1 MIHIRNLS
9 KSYGKKQVLAAI
21 DLDVAQ
27 GEIVGLLGPNGAGK
41 STLMKC
47 LVGLVHPD
55 RGEMTLGGMDLRRDP
70 PATLAR
76 LGFVPQR
83 VAFPAHQTVGEV
95 IDFYATLKGLPARA
109 AERALDRVGM
119 SAQRHKAVEALS
131 GGMLQRLGLA
141 QALLAE
147 PPLLILDEPTVGLDP
162 QVSLAFRD
170 LLAELNHAGTTILIS
185 SHMLSEVERLAHRV
199 AILKNGT
206 IVAIDT
212 IAGLM
217 TTSGLPSALWIRP
230 KGPIGQALAALQ
242 AAGLPAEVTGGA
254 IRVPEA
260 HGLQALERLWRAG
273 IVVNTIWTTT
283 PTLEEVFRWLVE
295 KEET

>member
-1 MIHIRNLS
+1 VIQIRSLS
-9 KSYGKKQVLAAI
+9 KTYGSKQVLAGI
-21 DLDVAQ
+21 DLTVAR

-47 LVGLVHPD
+47 LVGLVRPD
-55 RGEMTLGGMDLRRDP
+55 RGEITIAGVDLPRDP
-70 PATLAR
+70 PAALAK

-83 VAFPAHQTVGEV
+83 VAFPAHQTVAGV
-95 IDFYATLKGLPARA
+95 LTFYAAIKGLPRSAI
-109 AERALDRVGM
+109 ERALDRVGM
-119 SAQRHKAVEALS
+119 GAQRHKPVAALS

-170 LLAELNHAGTTILIS
+170 LLAELNAAGTTILIS

-199 AILKNGT
+199 AILKNGV
-206 IVAIDT
+206 IVAVDSF
-212 IAGLM
+212 AGLLSA
-217 TTSGLPSALWIRP
+217 SGLPSALWIRP
-230 KGPIGQALAALQ
+230 KGPITAALAALQ
-242 AAGLPAEVTGGA
+242 AGGLQAEVIGGV

-260 HGLQALERLWRAG
+260 LGLPALERLWREG
-273 IVVNTIWTTT
+273 VVVNTIWTTT

-295 KEET
+295 KEAA